1 MVVGLVTLSVAGCGS
16 SSEPAATISA
26 SPRPADAGPTP
37 VLADEPAPFSVPS
50 DTVAPLPPPTTSP
63 AAPEQVT
70 PPANPGIVVSR
81 TGVVVPVVGEVPE
94 GVRVRTPCGA
104 AAVLTEGRRIREA
117 TVVLDAGHGG
127 AEPGAVSPNGVIEKF
142 VNLAVVAKAK
152 EALEAAGVTVIP
164 TRTGDYD
171 LDLQT
176 RAEIAKSL
184 SPRAFVSVHH
194 NAQPDGPSPKP
205 GTETYFQIGSSDS
218 KRLAGLIYE
227 EVLQAL
233 SAYQVAWVADA
244 SAGVKFRQGQHG
256 DYYAVLRMPAP
267 VTSVLAELAFISN
280 PEEALLIARPE
291 VEAVE
296 GEAVA
301 RGIVRYLTTSDPG
314 SGYTTQPSRVPPP
327 DTGPTTPPPCHDPPL

>member
-1 MVVGLVTLSVAGCGS
+1 MVIVLLVLVVAGCGPS
-16 SSEPAATISA
+16 KEPAATLMEF
-26 SPRPADAGPTP
+26 PPPPADAGPP
-37 VLADEPAPFSVPS
+37 ASLADEPAPFSVPS
-50 DTVAPLPPPTTSP
+50 DTAAPAPPPTAPS
-63 AAPEQVT
+63 AASETPE
-70 PPANPGIVVSR
+70 NPGVVVTS
-81 TGVVVPVVGEVPE
+81 TGVVVPVVAQLPD
-94 GVRVRTPCGA
+94 GVRVRTPCSGT
-104 AAVLTEGRRIREA
+104 AVLTQGTRITNG

-127 AEPGAVSPNGVIEKF
+127 AEPGAVAPGGLAEKS

-152 EALEAAGVTVIP
+152 EALEAAGVSVIP

-194 NAQPDGPSPKP
+194 NAEPDGPSSKP

-218 KRLAGLIYE
+218 RRLAGLIYE
-227 EVLQAL
+227 EVVQAL
-233 SAYQVAWVADA
+233 SAYQVAWVSDAD
-244 SAGVKFRQGQHG
+244 AGVKYRQGQHG
-256 DYYAVLRMPAP
+256 DYYAVLRQPAP

-280 PEEALLIARPE
+280 PEEAQLIARPD

-296 GEAVA
+296 GQAVA

-314 SGYTTQPSRVPPP
+314 SGYTTPYPRVTPPP
-327 DTGPTTPPPCHDPPL
+327 DTAPPPPCHDPPL